1 MTSLPPILRERT
13 VRIPKSGEVV
23 ADQIRKAIIRGELK
37 EGDNL
42 PAEAS
47 LIEIFEISRPT
58 IREAVRILESEGLI
72 TVSRGWRG
80 GARVNAPTFDMVA
93 RSAGIA
99 LQSMGATIGDLYE
112 ARTVV
117 EPMAARMAAE
127 RNGKAA
133 AAVLRVHL
141 EKELSLVHDRAG
153 ASQAIAEFHK
163 IMMEQSGNISLIMV
177 AHALQGLVARHLQL
191 AQRREPLKD
200 VEALERRMRF
210 GLRSHAKLID
220 LLEACDGEGAER
232 HWRNHM
238 RAAGAYWLAEIAPT
252 AVIELLASSGPL

>member
-1 MTSLPPILRERT
+1 MASVARILRDRT
-13 VRIPKSGEVV
+13 VRIPKSGEVI

-37 EGDNL
+37 DGDNL

-47 LIEIFEISRPT
+47 LIETFEVSRPT

-72 TVSRGWRG
+72 TVSRGSRG
-80 GARVNAPTFDMVA
+80 GARVNAPTFEMVA

-99 LQSMGATIGDLYE
+99 LQSMGTTIGDLYE

-133 AAVLRVHL
+133 AAVLRAHL
-141 EKELSLVHDRAG
+141 ETEFSLVHDRAA
-153 ASQAIAEFHK
+153 ASQAIADFHR
-163 IMMEQSGNISLIMV
+163 IMMEQSGNITLIMV
-177 AHALQGLVARHLQL
+177 AYALQGLVERHLQL
-191 AQRREPLKD
+191 AQRREPSKD

-220 LLEACDGEGAER
+220 LLEAGDGEGAEN

-238 RAAGAYWLAEIAPT
+238 HAAGTYWLAEVAPT
-252 AVIELLASSGPL
+252 TVVELLG